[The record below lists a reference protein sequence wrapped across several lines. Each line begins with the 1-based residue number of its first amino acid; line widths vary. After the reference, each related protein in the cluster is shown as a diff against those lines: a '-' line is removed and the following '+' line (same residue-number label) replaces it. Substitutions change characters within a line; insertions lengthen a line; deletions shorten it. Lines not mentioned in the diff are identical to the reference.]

1 MSFHHNSRSVCKKF
15 KSPFKEQTDS
25 TPIAS
30 NDLSEYQTLCKK
42 EASLDDDIS
51 ELIGVETDVKNVM
64 KLLHEYNEIKDV
76 TQIVLGRL
84 ASLEGQ
90 TLKEVH
96 ERFGLEDK

>member
-15 KSPFKEQTDS
+15 KSPFKDQAESVPVD
-25 TPIAS
+25 P

-42 EASLDDDIS
+42 EASLDKDIS
-51 ELIGVETDVKNVM
+51 ELICFETDVKDVM
-64 KLLHEYNEIKDV
+64 NLLHKYNEIKDA
-76 TQIVLGRL
+76 TQIVFGRL

-90 TLKEVH
+90 TLKQVH